1 MFLRYESWIRSQI
14 PCFPQESKNSTLQS
28 IIGKHE
34 DTIAKLHSHVMDVST
49 KLNVAE
55 RSLVKAEMEIRHL
68 KSVEHRLIRL
78 FHPLNSLVVD

>member
-1 MFLRYESWIRSQI
+1 
-14 PCFPQESKNSTLQS
+14 
-28 IIGKHE
+28 
-34 DTIAKLHSHVMDVST
+34 MDVST

-78 FHPLNSLVVD
+78 FHPLNSVVVD